1 MLTCCNNS
9 MLLSANTQTPFVVIS
24 LTNFLH
30 FHCFYV
36 QVLPKIPPKTPQKTV
51 ILSVFNFM
59 LQDLFNKKVE
69 KKGRVSVGL
78 H

>member
-1 MLTCCNNS
+1 MLYYKNS
-9 MLLSANTQTPFVVIS
+9 MLLSANTQTLFMVVS
-24 LTNFLH
+24 LTNFLQ
-30 FHCFYV
+30 FCTSAATKV
-36 QVLPKIPPKTPQKTV
+36 PPKIPQKTV
-51 ILSVFNFM
+51 ILSVFNFI